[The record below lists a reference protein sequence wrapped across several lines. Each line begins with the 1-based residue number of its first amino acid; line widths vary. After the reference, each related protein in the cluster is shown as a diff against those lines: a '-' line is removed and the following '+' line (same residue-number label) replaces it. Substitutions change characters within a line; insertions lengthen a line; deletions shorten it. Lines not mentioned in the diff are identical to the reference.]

1 MEASKGTETKKKLR
15 SAAYKA
21 AGTVTAAGM
30 LLTNQRKTQFINQYV
45 QDLYDKAV
53 KEGKVVQ

>member
-1 MEASKGTETKKKLR
+1 MNETKEER
-15 SAAYKA
+15 A
-21 AGTVTAAGM
+21 AAGM